1 MPRPSWPK
9 PKSLCRCAPACLPA
23 RPPACLPARP
33 LTLPPSPSLPV
44 QAIDPAQFQVL
55 TKWVAVSTRTP
66 SPVANFVFRSDCW
79 NGGYEGEGSQV
90 DASLQNSIVTFNFA
104 DRVGGRVAVFRGG
117 SSGNIFAKGETGEVA
132 AGGSYVVHGWL
143 AGCLACLLTC
153 LWERLSSRGPANFLC
168 TFSN

>member
-1 MPRPSWPK
+1 
-9 PKSLCRCAPACLPA
+9 
-23 RPPACLPARP
+23 
-33 LTLPPSPSLPV
+33 V

-90 DASLQNSIVTFNFA
+90 DAALQNSIVIFNFA
-104 DRVGGRVAVFRGG
+104 DRVGGRISVLRGG

-132 AGGSYVVHGWL
+132 AGGLVGWVTRLADLL
-143 AGCLACLLTC
+143 AG
-153 LWERLSSRGPANFLC
+153 
-168 TFSN
+168 